1 MHTEGRF
8 MKTKC
13 HKEEWL
19 VKMNSLV
26 NYAGG
31 QFYQIPRQIL
41 PEPLT
46 FYAGSLLMLVESTSV
61 LHEKKK
67 MHLNFKNDLEA
78 NFTIFLRRKTKH
90 YWHRGVCLRI
100 ISPIDQLAVNIK
112 NIHLSSTIPK
122 SPWEC
127 LLADPLS
134 TCGEDQTSTLCLL
147 QSLTNETMRHYRLSH
162 SSMKAQCYRHLAA
175 KSLAVWTLR
184 RNPDSHSVS
193 LNN

>member
-1 MHTEGRF
+1 MHAEGMF

-19 VKMNSLV
+19 VKMNSLG

-31 QFYQIPRQIL
+31 QFYQIPKQIL
-41 PEPLT
+41 AWT
-46 FYAGSLLMLVESTSV
+46 FDFPCRITVNACRIYQCTARG
-61 LHEKKK
+61 KK
-67 MHLNFKNDLEA
+67 MYLNFKNDLET
-78 NFTIFLRRKTKH
+78 NFTIFLRRKTKN

-100 ISPIDQLAVNIK
+100 ISPIDQLAVNTK
-112 NIHLSSTIPK
+112 KIHLSSIIPK

-127 LLADPLS
+127 LLADPSS

-147 QSLTNETMRHYRLSH
+147 QSLTNETMGHYRLSH
-162 SSMKAQCYRHLAA
+162 SSVKAQCYRHLAA

-184 RNPDSHSVS
+184 LNPDSHSVS